1 LFLHLG
7 YLIRIKLSEFFKVG
21 MVEALAFGCFGFTY
35 FGIDE
40 YLVEIG
46 LVFAKGLPDD
56 DLKNPV

>member
-1 LFLHLG
+1 M
-7 YLIRIKLSEFFKVG
+7 I
-21 MVEALAFGCFGFTY
+21 EALTFGCFGFAY

-46 LVFAKGLPDD
+46 LVFAKGLPND